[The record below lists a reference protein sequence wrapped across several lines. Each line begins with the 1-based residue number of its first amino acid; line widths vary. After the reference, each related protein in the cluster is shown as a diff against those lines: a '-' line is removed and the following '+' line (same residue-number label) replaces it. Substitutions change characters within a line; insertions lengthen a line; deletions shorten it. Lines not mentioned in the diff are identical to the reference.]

1 METDTETLCCDRCE
15 TPLEAEDLRC
25 SICGHAAPRQP
36 PALNKVAIKVF
47 RCQGCGAAVAYDAG
61 QQALACAFCGDVVEI
76 EMIEDPTEQTEG
88 YLPFTLSSEDARR
101 ALQNW
106 LASLGWFRPSDL
118 RTSARL
124 EQLKPLWWVA
134 WVFDA
139 DSWVSWS
146 ADSNAGSQRSA
157 WAPHAG
163 QDRVLFDDILV
174 SASRGLSDAEV
185 NAITPGMNLSTARSE
200 PEGADN
206 PTVEQFDLRR
216 SQARQ
221 QVNAAIQGLAAQRV
235 QDLHIPGSR
244 FRNVKVSVVVR
255 KLITRRLSFPAYV
268 MAYRYHNELYRV
280 VICGQDGRLVV
291 GRAPWSIAK
300 IILVAVSIVLAA
312 ILILAVVMNA

>member
-1 METDTETLCCDRCE
+1 
-15 TPLEAEDLRC
+15 
-25 SICGHAAPRQP
+25 
-36 PALNKVAIKVF
+36 
-47 RCQGCGAAVAYDAG
+47 
-61 QQALACAFCGDVVEI
+61 VVEI
-76 EMIEDPTEQTEG
+76 ETIKDPTEQTDG
-88 YLPFTLSSEDARR
+88 FLPFTLNAEDARH

-139 DSWVSWS
+139 DSWVSWT
-146 ADSNAGSQRSA
+146 ADSNAGSHRSA

-163 QDRVLFDDILV
+163 QNRVLFDDILV

-185 NAITPGMNLSTARSE
+185 NAITPGMNLRTVGSE

-206 PTVEQFDLRR
+206 ATVEQFDLRR

-221 QVNAAIQGLAAQRV
+221 QINSAIQGLAAQRV
-235 QDLHIPGSR
+235 EQLHIPGNR
-244 FRNVKVSVVVR
+244 FRNINVSVVVR

-300 IILVAVSIVLAA
+300 FILVVAAGIFAAV
-312 ILILAVVMNA
+312 LILVIIANL